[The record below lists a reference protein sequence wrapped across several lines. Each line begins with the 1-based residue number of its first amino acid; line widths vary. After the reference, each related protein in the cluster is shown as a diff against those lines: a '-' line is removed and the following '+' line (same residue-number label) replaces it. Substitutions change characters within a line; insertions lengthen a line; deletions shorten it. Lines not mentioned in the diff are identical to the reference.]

1 MKRVGV
7 FFLVCAILL
16 ITVTVPVR
24 ADQPTPSEQAAQAA
38 YRQGKFSQA
47 VRLYTKALAETDNPT
62 HRAQLQ
68 VRIAWTLFALGR
80 RDTVATHLKA
90 ALLED
95 PSLTLVPDYYTKEFL
110 QLFDTIKRT
119 ATSSAATENVPPP
132 DLEATIDS
140 IQQRLQ
146 SGSDLS
152 GALADV
158 KNLRQ
163 VYPSDG
169 RLLPLEVAIL
179 EKMGRTDE
187 AAALQQSMNAV
198 SAGTTAIPT
207 PQAED
212 LSALSVPEL
221 VLRANRLL
229 DQGDVTTSLQL
240 LRKAVDRQPANVA
253 ALELLAE
260 AAIRAGRWTEA
271 EFALKSALSYQQD
284 NLELQLRLGETY
296 LAMGKLSAA
305 RDVFRQ
311 LTDAHP
317 HSDRAWA
324 SLALLDAKMH
334 QNDRAIKELARA
346 LEENPLL
353 PEAQLAYGELL
364 LAKGR
369 PKDALA
375 AFHSASNLLEDDP
388 QLEARTGQALLALG
402 KTSEALAHL
411 ETAVQRKFDPPDVTA
426 SLALALIQ
434 NGMDARA
441 QRLLDSSTAGSEG
454 HAILQGLLL
463 LHERRLGSAL
473 KSFQA
478 QAAKTPNDPALLDLV
493 GVTLYRMGRF
503 KDATALFDRAHRL
516 EPANAVIE
524 ANLANAKAAAAAA
537 ALQAAAVPVSV
548 TGSTG
553 AR

>member
-1 MKRVGV
+1 MKRGFV
-7 FFLVCAILL
+7 LCLILAMF
-16 ITVTVPVR
+16 VTVLAPSLY
-24 ADQPTPSEQAAQAA
+24 ADQPTPSEQAALAA

-47 VRLYTKALAETDNPT
+47 VRLYTKALAETDNPG

-80 RDTVATHLKA
+80 RENVATHLRA

-95 PSLTLVPDYYTKEFL
+95 PGLTLVPDYYTQEFL
-110 QLFDTIKRT
+110 QLFDRIKKEV
-119 ATSSAATENVPPP
+119 ASSPAAGPSPPPP

-163 VYPSDG
+163 VYPTDG
-169 RLLPLEVAIL
+169 RLLPLEIAIL
-179 EKMGRTDE
+179 RKMGRSDE
-187 AAALQQSMNAV
+187 AAQLQQSMNATAGGGR
-198 SAGTTAIPT
+198 SAPA
-207 PQAED
+207 PQMEGI
-212 LSALSVPEL
+212 SALSVPEL

-229 DQGDVTTSLQL
+229 DQGDVTTSLKL

-260 AAIRAGRWTEA
+260 AAIRAGHWDEA

-311 LTDAHP
+311 LSDAHP

-324 SLALLDAKMH
+324 SLGLLDARMR
-334 QNDRAIKELARA
+334 QDDRAIKELARA

-364 LAKGR
+364 LAKGHAR
-369 PKDALA
+369 KALA
-375 AFHSASNLLEDDP
+375 AFQSAANLLEDDP
-388 QLEARTGQALLALG
+388 QLEARTGQALLALDR
-402 KTSEALAHL
+402 TADALPRLEAAI
-411 ETAVQRKFDPPDVTA
+411 QQKFNPPDVVA
-426 SLALALIQ
+426 ALALALIRS
-434 NGMDARA
+434 GLDAKA
-441 QRLLDSSTAGSEG
+441 QRLLKNTTITDADGRR
-454 HAILQGLLL
+454 ILDGLLM
-463 LHERRLGSAL
+463 LHQRHLGRAL
-473 KSFQA
+473 AAFQA
-478 QAAKTPNDPALLDLV
+478 QAAKKPNDPAALDLV
-493 GVTLYRMGRF
+493 GVTLYRMSRF
-503 KDATALFDRAHRL
+503 ADAATLFDRAHEL
-516 EPANAVIE
+516 SPKDSAIA
-524 ANLANAKAAAAAA
+524 ANLERARAAAAAA
-537 ALQAAAVPVSV
+537 ALEAAAVPIP
-548 TGSTG
+548 
-553 AR
+553 AAPPR

>member
-1 MKRVGV
+1 MCV
-7 FFLVCAILL
+7 LL
-16 ITVTVPVR
+16 ALTVAGPLR
-24 ADQPTPSEQAAQAA
+24 ADQPTPSEQAALAA

-95 PSLTLVPDYYTKEFL
+95 PGLTLVPDYYTKEFL
-110 QLFDTIKRT
+110 QLFDTIKQET
-119 ATSSAATENVPPP
+119 ASGPVPGSAPPPP

-146 SGSDLS
+146 SGNDLE

-163 VYPSDG
+163 FYPTDG
-169 RLLPLEVAIL
+169 RLLPLETAIL
-179 EKMGRTDE
+179 EKMGRKEE
-187 AAALQQSMNAV
+187 AARLQQSINA
-198 SAGTTAIPT
+198 ATGGPAT
-207 PQAED
+207 PSSQSEET
-212 LSALSVPEL
+212 STLSVPQL

-229 DQGDVTTSLQL
+229 DQGDVETSLQL

-271 EFALKSALSYQQD
+271 EFALKSALSYQEN

-324 SLALLDAKMH
+324 SLGLLDAKMH
-334 QNDRAIKELARA
+334 QNDRALKELARA

-369 PKDALA
+369 SKDALA
-375 AFHSASNLLEDDP
+375 AFQSAANLLEDDP

-402 KTSEALAHL
+402 KAADALPHL
-411 ETAVQRKFDPPDVTA
+411 ETAVEGKFNPPDVTA

-434 NGMDARA
+434 NGLNAKA
-441 QRLLDSSTAGSEG
+441 QRLLDTTATGAEG
-454 HAILQGLLL
+454 RTILQGLLL
-463 LHERRLGSAL
+463 LHQGRLGAAL
-473 KSFQA
+473 KAFHA
-478 QAAKTPNDPALLDLV
+478 QAAQTPNDPALLDLV
-493 GVTLYRMGRF
+493 GVTLYRMQRF
-503 KDATALFDRAHRL
+503 ADAATVFERSHQLLPD
-516 EPANAVIE
+516 NTIIE
-524 ANLANAKAAAAAA
+524 ANLKNARAAAAAA
-537 ALQAAAVPVSV
+537 ALEASAVPVSPAPQ
-548 TGSTG
+548 TH
-553 AR
+553 R